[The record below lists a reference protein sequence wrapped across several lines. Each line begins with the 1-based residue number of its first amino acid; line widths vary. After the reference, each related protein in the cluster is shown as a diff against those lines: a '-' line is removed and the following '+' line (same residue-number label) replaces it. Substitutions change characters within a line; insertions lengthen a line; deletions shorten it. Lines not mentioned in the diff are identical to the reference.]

1 MQTSETTALPTRARR
16 RRATPEKS
24 IGPGF
29 RPDIEGLRAV
39 AIGLVL
45 LYHGGVD
52 QLTGGFVG
60 VDVFFVISGFLITG
74 LLIRELEKSGRISLP
89 RFYARRAKRLLP
101 ATALVLVVT
110 AVLTWL
116 TVSVIEWRTFGLDI
130 VSAAAYVVNWRLAAR
145 SVDYLAEDVG
155 VSPVQHFWSL
165 AVEEQFYIV
174 WPLLLVVIAWWV
186 RRRATA
192 RLRAVM
198 TAGILL
204 IAVPSFAYS
213 IYLTQA
219 NPSAAFFVT
228 PTRLWEMGIGAFVA
242 IGATVWP
249 RLPRGAA
256 AVLGWLGLVAIAVSG
271 LVFSSSSAWPGYL
284 ALVPTL
290 GTAAVIVAG
299 FNAGRWG
306 PAVLLSWR
314 PAVWVGGL
322 SYSLYLWH
330 WPLIIC
336 ATAYWGE
343 LGTKRGLLVML
354 ASFVPAYLSYKLV
367 ENPIRFAPALSRS
380 NRLTL
385 SIGANCTLVGV
396 LAGLVLALAVPSTSA
411 APTGDGE
418 AAGAGMVQQDGTGE
432 EGTSAPVEGGDGTVE
447 SLAGV
452 EWFVPAA
459 VDATSD
465 VPEAYANDCQVSIES
480 ATPVACE
487 HGDPTSD
494 VVVVVVGDSKI
505 LQWESPLAAIAESEG
520 WRMVFYTKS
529 DCPFADAA
537 RTVDGKIYETCVQ
550 WNDAVLDEIIA
561 LAPDLVITSQR
572 GTQGVVDLDDPTTLS
587 TDAMVEGLATR
598 WEQLEQAGSRIAVVL
613 DNPAPDHEVYE
624 CVAEHPDD
632 LAACTFSRQR
642 GVRSSSAGV
651 QLEAAERVPGVTAID
666 LTDYICPTEEC
677 VPVIGNVLVY
687 RQGSHITDT
696 YARTLEGVL
705 RDELVAVL
713 DS

>member
-1 MQTSETTALPTRARR
+1 
-16 RRATPEKS
+16 
-24 IGPGF
+24 
-29 RPDIEGLRAV
+29 
-39 AIGLVL
+39 
-45 LYHGGVD
+45 
-52 QLTGGFVG
+52 
-60 VDVFFVISGFLITG
+60 
-74 LLIRELEKSGRISLP
+74 
-89 RFYARRAKRLLP
+89 
-101 ATALVLVVT
+101 
-110 AVLTWL
+110 
-116 TVSVIEWRTFGLDI
+116 
-130 VSAAAYVVNWRLAAR
+130 
-145 SVDYLAEDVG
+145 
-155 VSPVQHFWSL
+155 
-165 AVEEQFYIV
+165 
-174 WPLLLVVIAWWV
+174 
-186 RRRATA
+186 
-192 RLRAVM
+192 
-198 TAGILL
+198 
-204 IAVPSFAYS
+204 
-213 IYLTQA
+213 
-219 NPSAAFFVT
+219 
-228 PTRLWEMGIGAFVA
+228 
-242 IGATVWP
+242 
-249 RLPRGAA
+249 AA

-299 FNAGRWG
+299 FSAGRWG

-418 AAGAGMVQQDGTGE
+418 AAGAGVVQQDGTGE

-529 DCPFADAA
+529 GCPFADAA

-572 GTQGVVDLDDPTTLS
+572 GTQGVVDLDDPTTLT
-587 TDAMVEGLATR
+587 TDAMVDGLATR
-598 WEQLEQAGSRIAVVL
+598 WEQLVQAGSRVAVVL

-632 LAACTFSRQR
+632 LAACTFSRER